1 MQQDYDEIEIDLRDV
16 TRAIFS
22 RWWLLIICIL
32 ISSVTSFVITK
43 YVITPVYK
51 AETSLY
57 MGKESEDLSL
67 NLGILQANNQLIND
81 YSQLVK
87 TRLVS
92 DEVINELALNI
103 KKSDFDERI
112 GVGIIKDSR
121 LFKISFESSSP
132 VMARDVANKLAEVVV
147 ENAQEI
153 IGVSNIRVID
163 SAIIPEKPARPSLT
177 KNVAV
182 AAAVGVLLALGL
194 IYLLEMLDYTFKKSE
209 DVEKKLGLPI
219 LGTIPRFSGEKRNLK
234 GKKIK
239 EEEGVVVEATGILS
253 KNLISHLDPKS
264 PAAEAYRTMRTK
276 LHFSSVDKEI
286 KILVITSPTPSDGK
300 STTGANLAIS
310 LCQEGKKVLLID
322 GDLRKPKV
330 HKYFG
335 LANSVGLTDI
345 LSKDCSIENATQQIA
360 DIEGLSILVSGTIPP
375 NPAELIGSDRM
386 KAFIEELK
394 ASYDIIIID
403 TPPVVQLTDAL
414 IASDFADLIL
424 LVVAQGETNIDAAIK
439 ARKMF
444 NDSQAPK
451 VSVVYVKVQS
461 GKGYGYGYGYGYY
474 Y

>member
-1 MQQDYDEIEIDLRDV
+1 MQQNYDEIEIDLRDV
-16 TRAIFS
+16 IRAVFS
-22 RWWLLIICIL
+22 RWWLILICIL
-32 ISSVTSFVITK
+32 ISSVTSFAITK
-43 YVITPVYK
+43 YVITPVYN

-67 NLGILQANNQLIND
+67 NLGVLQANNQLIND

-92 DEVINELALNI
+92 DAVINELALNM

-112 GVGIIKDSR
+112 GVNIIKDSR
-121 LFKISFESSSP
+121 LFKITFESSSP

-163 SAIIPEKPARPSLT
+163 SAIIPEKPDRPSLT

-182 AAAVGVLLALGL
+182 AAAVGVVLALGL
-194 IYLLEMLDYTFKKSE
+194 IYLLEMMDYTFKKSE
-209 DVEKKLGLPI
+209 DVEKKLGLTV
-219 LGTIPRFSGEKRNLK
+219 LGTIPRFSGEKRNMK
-234 GKKIK
+234 GKKAK
-239 EEEGVVVEATGILS
+239 EEETVVEATGMLS

-264 PAAEAYRTMRTK
+264 LAAESYRTLRTK

-286 KILVITSPTPSDGK
+286 KTIVITSPTPADGK
-300 STTGANLAIS
+300 STTGANLAVS

-335 LANSVGLTDI
+335 LANSIGLTDI
-345 LSKDCSIENATQQIA
+345 LSKDSSIEEAIQHIS

-375 NPAELIGSDRM
+375 NPAELMGSDRM
-386 KAFIEELK
+386 KEFIEELK

-403 TPPVVQLTDAL
+403 TPPVVQVTDAL

-444 NDSQAPK
+444 SDTLAPK